1 MFQHSLRGVCPTLS
15 PSCKLYSPT
24 RMARVYE
31 PEVGLKAGQEANRG
45 EASNYSMGGVNL
57 PVRIQWL
64 GNFCRLITLF

>member
-45 EASNYSMGGVNL
+45 EASNYIVWVGS
-57 PVRIQWL
+57 I
-64 GNFCRLITLF
+64 CRLEFNG